1 VLRLPAPRRVVS
13 ALALLSSVSLISLGL
28 AGPSDARPAETTPA
42 VRHTPAAAKAKAKAP
57 RGYLALGD
65 SIPFA
70 YREATN
76 LPTPDYTNPASFV
89 GYPQLVA
96 SALHLKLVDAA
107 CPGETTA
114 SFMTPGAASNG
125 CENTFG
131 GQPGYRSLY
140 PLHTRYSGTQLAFAV
155 KYLKKHAGRVGL
167 VTLQLGANDGFLC
180 VKATTDH
187 CASELGTL
195 LAAVETN
202 VSKILRTIRK
212 NARYDGRIVLVNYY
226 ALDYADPLQSYQSQA
241 LNSALAS
248 AAQRYDAD
256 VADAYTSYARAASQS
271 SGSSCAA
278 GLLTILTGGGCGVH
292 PSFAGHAVLA
302 NAVERQVRR

>member
-1 VLRLPAPRRVVS
+1 M
-13 ALALLSSVSLISLGL
+13 GL
-28 AGPSDARPAETTPA
+28 AGPSDARTADPAPSG
-42 VRHTPAAAKAKAKAP
+42 RHAPSTSKTP

-65 SIPFA
+65 SIPFG
-70 YREATN
+70 YREASN
-76 LPTPDYTNPASFV
+76 LPTPSYADPASFV
-89 GYPQLVA
+89 GYPQLIA

-125 CENTFG
+125 CENTTS

-140 PLHTRYSGTQLAFAV
+140 PLHARYSGTQLAFAV
-155 KYLKKHAGRVGL
+155 KYLKKNAGRIGL

-195 LAAVETN
+195 LATVHTN
-202 VSKILRTIRK
+202 VSKILKAIRK
-212 NARYDGRIVLVNYY
+212 KADYDGRIVLVSYY
-226 ALDYADPLQSYQSQA
+226 SLNYADPLQDYQSQA

-248 AAQRYDAD
+248 AAQRYDAK
-256 VADAYTSYARAASQS
+256 VADAYSAYAR
-271 SGSSCAA
+271 
-278 GLLTILTGGGCGVH
+278 
-292 PSFAGHAVLA
+292 
-302 NAVERQVRR
+302 